1 MPAPDGQSSLS
12 TADTGGASSAAPL
25 PTVLS
30 PALQAALHPWERAQ
44 KQRSVLLRIVRIGFI
59 ALITV
64 VTLLTILQVE
74 PGAGRGA
81 VALAVGWPVTLGVA
95 LSLAAVVLLIDV
107 LTPTK
112 KISTLFSVFF
122 GLLGA
127 MLATVAVGFI
137 VDLLASTYDIRA
149 PGLVAAVKVLIG
161 IALAYLG
168 ITTVLQTQDDFRLV
182 IPYVEFAKQY
192 RGPRP
197 LILDSSALID
207 GRFIDFAGSGLV
219 QSPIVVPRFVIEE
232 LQRLADLGDK
242 QKRSRGRRGL
252 DMIGKLQRTAG
263 VDVSIDDSN
272 LVVQPVDQMLIELA
286 NGMNG
291 MVVTT
296 DAALERIGQI
306 RGVPVLNVH
315 DVATT
320 LRPTVVPG
328 EQIRLAI
335 IREGE
340 QPGQGIG
347 YLDDGTMVVVDDG
360 AGFIGEDVQ
369 LVIGT
374 SVQTSA
380 GRIVFAKLLRGK
392 EPRLSTPTR
401 PEGAPPSPNDN
412 AQTDDIT
419 DSHAPD
425 SPQDFSAGATPEP
438 EADGEAPTGARPGPT
453 TPGGTPGAGPRTPF
467 PPKPPRSVRQ
477 GTPRNPRR

>member
-1 MPAPDGQSSLS
+1 M
-12 TADTGGASSAAPL
+12 
-25 PTVLS
+25 
-30 PALQAALHPWERAQ
+30 
-44 KQRSVLLRIVRIGFI
+44 LLRIVRIGFI

-197 LILDSSALID
+197 LVLDSSALID
-207 GRFIDFAGSGLV
+207 GRFIEFAGSGLV

-242 QKRSRGRRGL
+242 HKRSRGRRGL

-263 VDVSIDDSN
+263 VDVSIDDTN
-272 LVVQPVDQMLIELA
+272 LVPQPVDQMLIELA
-286 NGMNG
+286 GGMNG

-315 DVATT
+315 DVATS

-328 EQIRLAI
+328 EQIRLTI

-340 QPGQGIG
+340 QPGQGVG

-360 AGFIGEDVQ
+360 AGYIGEDVP

-380 GRIVFAKLLRGK
+380 GRIVFAKLFRGK
-392 EPRLSTPTR
+392 EQRN
-401 PEGAPPSPNDN
+401 APPEQQVTPSTLPNDDAVSSEN
-412 AQTDDIT
+412 AGSVNQNPPEAFGTN
-419 DSHAPD
+419 A
-425 SPQDFSAGATPEP
+425 APEP
-438 EADGEAPTGARPGPT
+438 EADGEAPLGGRPGTT
-453 TPGGTPGAGPRTPF
+453 TPGGTPGAGPAPGPRTPF